1 MLVGFQNEEVYR
13 RFNKRY
19 FYFKYEGGLKSHMTF
34 GQIQV
39 IVFKSTQV
47 ILKTPL
53 NALRQRPDISR
64 RLNCLPRV

>member
-1 MLVGFQNEEVYR
+1 MPVGFQNEEVYR

-39 IVFKSTQV
+39 FVLEHPSDIDDTTECTTP
-47 ILKTPL
+47 KT
-53 NALRQRPDISR
+53 
-64 RLNCLPRV
+64 

>member
-19 FYFKYEGGLKSHMTF
+19 FYFKYEGGLKIHMTF